1 MTHFIATRIG
11 TTSAGG
17 TIQYQNTGYVKRV
30 VYDEK
35 GNVREVEYLGP
46 EILCVTGW
54 PSCHN
59 PYLTP
64 TVPTP
69 AWPSLPWT
77 VTC

>member
-1 MTHFIATRIG
+1 MTYASTDGTVQYGNASYIKRI
-11 TTSAGG
+11 
-17 TIQYQNTGYVKRV
+17 

-35 GNVREVEYLGP
+35 GNVRVIEYFGP
-46 EILCVTGW
+46 NELNVTGW
-54 PSCHN
+54 PAWPN

-69 AWPSLPWT
+69 MWPSLPWT